1 MKIKL
6 KGKIISLGK
15 NRDRLKRIANICNN
29 LKSRQS
35 GYKLQWM
42 ELVIGIVTKKLKKV
56 DSESYETV
64 H

>member
-6 KGKIISLGK
+6 KGKIISLGE
-15 NRDRLKRIANICNN
+15 NRDRLKRIVNVCKAI
-29 LKSRQS
+29 KIRQK
-35 GYKLQWM
+35 GYKLQWI